1 MAQFKGMKAASNKKT
16 MEEDMSGLE
25 LSDAKKKEKAAKA
38 EKARKEKLTLEAGF
52 RVADEQPR
60 YEREDRGAGRNGRG
74 RGRGRGGDRPAGD
87 RPAGGRGG
95 RTGPAP
101 NVMDESAFP
110 TLG

>member
-60 YEREDRGAGRNGRG
+60 YGELNIMVDPYEERGKGLTCYVSGID
-74 RGRGRGGDRPAGD
+74 
-87 RPAGGRGG
+87 
-95 RTGPAP
+95 
-101 NVMDESAFP
+101 
-110 TLG
+110 LC